1 MTGCMRGWHD
11 NPQKGGDII
20 TKVKLDYKD
29 GLSYLIGLY
38 EKNPGHRGQFTAYED
53 IIIYF
58 PGSKKNGDYR
68 LEIKGANAPL
78 HSDICRILYDY
89 IKSNQYSYTVLVQF
103 LEDIYYNGTK
113 TCYVDPDL
121 EYLQNLIFWITLQEE
136 INYPSTNP
144 RYAGKNL
151 AYCRYVEAIYCTRE
165 NVSFTIGTV
174 CDRCNNH
181 KGPRPDLY
189 VLPDCPSIYHY

>member
-1 MTGCMRGWHD
+1 MT
-11 NPQKGGDII
+11 
-20 TKVKLDYKD
+20 
-29 GLSYLIGLY
+29 LSELLGYDSRFPI
-38 EKNPGHRGQFTAYED
+38 YED

-103 LEDIYYNGTK
+103 LKDIYYNGTK

-121 EYLQNLIFWITLQEE
+121 EVRQEV
-136 INYPSTNP
+136 
-144 RYAGKNL
+144 A
-151 AYCRYVEAIYCTRE
+151 
-165 NVSFTIGTV
+165 
-174 CDRCNNH
+174 
-181 KGPRPDLY
+181 
-189 VLPDCPSIYHY
+189 

>member
-29 GLSYLIGLY
+29 GLSYLIGSY
-38 EKNPGHRGQFTAYED
+38 EKTPGHRGQFTAYED

-89 IKSNQYSYTVLVQF
+89 IKSNQYSYTYIITALRHVTWILIWNTYKISYSGLRCRKRLIILVRIPDMQA
-103 LEDIYYNGTK
+103 GTLP
-113 TCYVDPDL
+113 TAG
-121 EYLQNLIFWITLQEE
+121 TLR
-136 INYPSTNP
+136 PSTVQ
-144 RYAGKNL
+144 GKMFPL
-151 AYCRYVEAIYCTRE
+151 QSGPCVTDVITTKVRGLIYMYCLTVRPFI
-165 NVSFTIGTV
+165 TI
-174 CDRCNNH
+174 
-181 KGPRPDLY
+181 K
-189 VLPDCPSIYHY
+189 

>member
-1 MTGCMRGWHD
+1 M
-11 NPQKGGDII
+11 
-20 TKVKLDYKD
+20 
-29 GLSYLIGLY
+29 
-38 EKNPGHRGQFTAYED
+38 
-53 IIIYF
+53 
-58 PGSKKNGDYR
+58 
-68 LEIKGANAPL
+68 

-144 RYAGKNL
+144 RYAGRNL
-151 AYCRYVEAIYCTRE
+151 AYCRYVEAIYCTRKMFPLQSGPC
-165 NVSFTIGTV
+165 VTDVITTKVRGLIYMYCLTVRPFITI
-174 CDRCNNH
+174 
-181 KGPRPDLY
+181 K
-189 VLPDCPSIYHY
+189 

>member
-1 MTGCMRGWHD
+1 MLNLC
-11 NPQKGGDII
+11 NCPPNNQ
-20 TKVKLDYKD
+20 
-29 GLSYLIGLY
+29 
-38 EKNPGHRGQFTAYED
+38 GQFTAYSN
-53 IIIYF
+53 IIIHY
-58 PGSKKNGDYR
+58 PGYKKNGDYR
-68 LEIKGANAPL
+68 LEIQGGTVPS
-78 HSDICRILYDY
+78 HSDICKILHNL
-89 IKSNQYSYTVLVQF
+89 IVNNRYSFSVLEQL
-103 LEDIYYNGTK
+103 LEDIYENGTLTDYEDRNLK
-113 TCYVDPDL
+113 
-121 EYLQNLIFWITLQEE
+121 YLQNLIFWITLQEE

-144 RYAGKNL
+144 RYAGRNL